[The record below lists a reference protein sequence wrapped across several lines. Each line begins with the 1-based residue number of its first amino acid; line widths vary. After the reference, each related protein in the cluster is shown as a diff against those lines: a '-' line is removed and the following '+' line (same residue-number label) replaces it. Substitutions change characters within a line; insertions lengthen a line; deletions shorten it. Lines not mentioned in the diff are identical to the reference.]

1 MMLVLAIPVA
11 AERIDATA
19 EIPTKSRCRQAGKW
33 HDTRRSNSPLLPS
46 HENAGY
52 KNRKSMFCQRFQTN
66 FLPSGPKS
74 V

>member
-1 MMLVLAIPVA
+1 MMEVLAILVA

-33 HDTRRSNSPLLPS
+33 HDTRRSNSPLIPS

-52 KNRKSMFCQRFQTN
+52 KTVSPCFISDFR
-66 FLPSGPKS
+66 
-74 V
+74 